1 MSYPALLGV
10 CVSVGSEM
18 LDRERTGYEIT
29 QRHQKTCL
37 TTMRKHDL
45 FIYYLFIYLFI
56 SVLFREW
63 KTYFKDPYNYFDWL
77 GLVLTFLVIPLRFVE
92 VQSQWSVAG
101 LGYLFNFLRLFKFSC
116 VTRYFIFLRIS
127 TRVKRL
133 MLRPHIIPLEES
145 VQTIRLRLFTRG
157 KIKIIH

>member
-1 MSYPALLGV
+1 MTSRDLSNNETFVVIGASVNLTFVLGTLRDGRWRQYWFTFV
-10 CVSVGSEM
+10 FPLS
-18 LDRERTGYEIT
+18 
-29 QRHQKTCL
+29 
-37 TTMRKHDL
+37 
-45 FIYYLFIYLFI
+45 
-56 SVLFREW
+56 REW
-63 KTYFKDPYNYFDWL
+63 NSYFRDPYNYFDWL
-77 GLVLTFLVIPLRFVE
+77 GLVLMFLVIPLRFAE

-116 VTRYFIFLRIS
+116 VTRYYIFLRIS

>member
-1 MSYPALLGV
+1 
-10 CVSVGSEM
+10 M
-18 LDRERTGYEIT
+18 LDRERTVYEIT
-29 QRHQKTCL
+29 QFYLKTCL

-45 FIYYLFIYLFI
+45 FIF
-56 SVLFREW
+56 VLFREW
-63 KTYFKDPYNYFDWL
+63 KTYFKDPYNYFDWM
-77 GLVLTFLVIPLRFVE
+77 GLVLTFLVIPLRFAE

-127 TRVKRL
+127 ARVKRL
-133 MLRPHIIPLEES
+133 MLRPHIIPLEEP

-157 KIKIIH
+157 KL